1 MMKNI
6 MEFSKALRYRP
17 HVMRKVI
24 EVEFY
29 FKVTSRIFQDNII

>member
-6 MEFSKALRYRP
+6 MEFSKGLKYRP

-24 EVEFY
+24 EAEFH
-29 FKVTSRIFQDNII
+29 FKVTSMTF